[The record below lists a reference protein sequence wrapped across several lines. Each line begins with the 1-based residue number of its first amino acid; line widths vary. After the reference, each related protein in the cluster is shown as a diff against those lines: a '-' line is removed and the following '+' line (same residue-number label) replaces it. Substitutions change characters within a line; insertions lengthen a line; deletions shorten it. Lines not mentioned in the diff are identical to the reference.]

1 MDLFLIRHGEST
13 NNALIDNHITFEDAM
28 DLFLIRHGESANN
41 ALTDVSQRVADPELT
56 AKGRVQAE
64 RVAAY
69 LAEGLHL
76 TPSERAEDRPFFD
89 RLYCSSMI
97 RTLHTVQAI
106 GQAMELKSE
115 IWVAIHEMGGIYLD
129 HGGERGTVGYPGL
142 TRAEIAA
149 RFPTSIPS
157 AEVGEDG
164 WWNAGKETDQ
174 QAQHRAIGVAA
185 DLRARAGENTRIG
198 FVTHGG
204 FMSLLLSALGNQAMD
219 DGSYY
224 GHENTAITRIELAPG
239 TTLIRYLNRTEH
251 LPDEL
256 QRLGHPSV

>member
-28 DLFLIRHGESANN
+28 NLFLIRHGESTNN
-41 ALTDVSQRVADPELT
+41 ALTDISQRVADPELT

-76 TPSERAEDRPFFD
+76 TPSERTEDRPFFD
-89 RLYCSSMI
+89 QLYSSPMI
-97 RTLHTVQAI
+97 RTLHTAQAI

-115 IWVAIHEMGGIYLD
+115 IWVAIHEMGGIFLD

-149 RFPTSIPS
+149 RFPTSVAS

-164 WWNAGKETDQ
+164 WWDAGKETDQ

-239 TTLIRYLNRTEH
+239 TTLIKYLNRTEH

>member
-1 MDLFLIRHGEST
+1 
-13 NNALIDNHITFEDAM
+13 M

-41 ALTDVSQRVADPELT
+41 ALTDISQRVADPELT

-76 TPSERAEDRPFFD
+76 APAEREEDRPFFD
-89 RLYCSSMI
+89 RLYCSAMI
-97 RTLHTVQAI
+97 RALHTAQAI
-106 GQAMELKSE
+106 GQAMESAPE
-115 IWVAIHEMGGIYLD
+115 IWVATHEMGGIYLD

-142 TRAEIAA
+142 TRAKIAA

-164 WWNAGKETDQ
+164 WWDAGMETEE
-174 QAQHRAIGVAA
+174 QAQRRAINVAA
-185 DLRARAGENTRIG
+185 DLLARAGEKTRIG
-198 FVTHGG
+198 LVTHGG
-204 FMSLLLSALGNQAMD
+204 FISLLLSALDNQTID
-219 DGSYY
+219 DSYY
-224 GHENTAITRIELAPG
+224 GHDNTGITRIALAPG
-239 TTLIRYLNRTEH
+239 STTVVKYVNRTEH

-256 QRLGHPSV
+256 QRQRHQGV

>member
-13 NNALIDNHITFEDAM
+13 NNV
-28 DLFLIRHGESANN
+28 
-41 ALTDVSQRVADPELT
+41 LTDVSQRVADPELT

-76 TPSERAEDRPFFD
+76 APAEREEDRPFFD
-89 RLYCSSMI
+89 RLYCSAMI
-97 RTLHTVQAI
+97 RALHTAQAI
-106 GQAMELKSE
+106 EQAMESKSE

-149 RFPTSIPS
+149 RFPTSVAS

-164 WWNAGKETDQ
+164 WWDAGMETDE
-174 QAQHRAIGVAA
+174 QAQRRAMNVAA
-185 DLRARAGENTRIG
+185 DLLARAGEETRVG
-198 FVTHGG
+198 LVTHGG
-204 FMSLLLSALGNQAMD
+204 FISLLLSALDNQGID
-219 DGSYY
+219 DDDYY
-224 GHENTAITRIELAPG
+224 GHDNTAITRVALAPG
-239 TTLIRYLNRTEH
+239 GTTVVKYVNRTEH

-256 QRLGHPSV
+256 QRQRHPSV

>member
-1 MDLFLIRHGEST
+1 MELFLIRHGEST
-13 NNALIDNHITFEDAM
+13 NNAL
-28 DLFLIRHGESANN
+28 
-41 ALTDVSQRVADPELT
+41 TDISQRVADPELT

-76 TPSERAEDRPFFD
+76 APAEREEDRPFFD
-89 RLYCSSMI
+89 RLYCSAMI
-97 RTLHTVQAI
+97 RALHTAQAI
-106 GQAMELKSE
+106 GQAMESAPE
-115 IWVAIHEMGGIYLD
+115 IWVATHEMGGIYLD

-149 RFPTSIPS
+149 RFPTSVAP

-164 WWNAGKETDQ
+164 WWDAGMETEQ
-174 QAQHRAIGVAA
+174 QAQRRAMGVAA
-185 DLRARAGENTRIG
+185 DLLARAGEETRVG
-198 FVTHGG
+198 LVTHGG
-204 FMSLLLSALGNQAMD
+204 FISLLLSALSYQALD

-224 GHENTAITRIELAPG
+224 GHENTAITRIALAPG
-239 TTLIRYLNRTEH
+239 DTVIKYINRTEH

-256 QRLGHPSV
+256 QRQRHPSV

>member
-13 NNALIDNHITFEDAM
+13 NNV
-28 DLFLIRHGESANN
+28 
-41 ALTDVSQRVADPELT
+41 LTDVSQRVADPELT

-76 TPSERAEDRPFFD
+76 APAEREEDRPFFD
-89 RLYCSSMI
+89 RLYCSAMI
-97 RTLHTVQAI
+97 RALHTAQAI
-106 GQAMELKSE
+106 ERAMESKSE

-142 TRAEIAA
+142 TREEIAA
-149 RFPTSIPS
+149 RFPTSVAP

-164 WWNAGKETDQ
+164 WWDAGMETEQ
-174 QAQHRAIGVAA
+174 QAQRRAMNVAA
-185 DLRARAGENTRIG
+185 DLLARAGEETRVG
-198 FVTHGG
+198 LVTHGG
-204 FMSLLLSALGNQAMD
+204 FISLLLSALSYQALD

-224 GHENTAITRIELAPG
+224 GHENTAITRIALAPG
-239 TTLIRYLNRTEH
+239 DTVIKYINRTEH

-256 QRLGHPSV
+256 QRQRHPSV

>member
-13 NNALIDNHITFEDAM
+13 NNV
-28 DLFLIRHGESANN
+28 
-41 ALTDVSQRVADPELT
+41 LTDVSQRVADPELT

-76 TPSERAEDRPFFD
+76 APAEREEDRPFFD
-89 RLYCSSMI
+89 RLYCSAMI
-97 RTLHTVQAI
+97 RALHTAQAI
-106 GQAMELKSE
+106 EQAMESKSE

-149 RFPTSIPS
+149 RFPTSVAS

-164 WWNAGKETDQ
+164 WWDAGMETDE
-174 QAQHRAIGVAA
+174 QAQRRAMNVAA
-185 DLRARAGENTRIG
+185 DLLARAGEETRVG
-198 FVTHGG
+198 LVTHGG
-204 FMSLLLSALGNQAMD
+204 FISLLLSALDNQGID
-219 DGSYY
+219 DDSYY
-224 GHENTAITRIELAPG
+224 GHDNTAITRIALAPG
-239 TTLIRYLNRTEH
+239 DTVIKYINRTEH

-256 QRLGHPSV
+256 QRQRHPSV

>member
-41 ALTDVSQRVADPELT
+41 ALIDVSQRVADPELT

-76 TPSERAEDRPFFD
+76 APAERTEDRPFFD
-89 RLYCSSMI
+89 RLYCSAMI
-97 RTLHTVQAI
+97 RALHTAQAI
-106 GQAMELKSE
+106 GQAMKLKSE
-115 IWVAIHEMGGIYLD
+115 IWVPIHEMGGIYLD
-129 HGGERGTVGYPGL
+129 HGGERGAVGYPGL

-149 RFPTSIPS
+149 RFPISVAS

-164 WWNAGKETDQ
+164 WWDAGMETEE

-185 DLRARAGENTRIG
+185 DLRARAGEETRIG
-198 FVTHGG
+198 LVSHGG
-204 FMSLLLSALGNQAMD
+204 FISLLLSALGDQTMD
-219 DGSYY
+219 DSAYY
-224 GHENTAITRIELAPG
+224 GHENTAITRIALTPG
-239 TTLIRYLNRTEH
+239 GTVIEYLNRTEH

-256 QRLGHPSV
+256 KRLRPGA

>member
-13 NNALIDNHITFEDAM
+13 NNV
-28 DLFLIRHGESANN
+28 
-41 ALTDVSQRVADPELT
+41 LTDVSQRVADPELT

-76 TPSERAEDRPFFD
+76 APAEREEDRPFFD
-89 RLYCSSMI
+89 RLYCSAMI
-97 RTLHTVQAI
+97 RALHTAQAI
-106 GQAMELKSE
+106 EQAMESKSE

-149 RFPTSIPS
+149 RFPTSVAP

-164 WWNAGKETDQ
+164 WWDAGMETDE
-174 QAQHRAIGVAA
+174 QAQRRAMNVAA
-185 DLRARAGENTRIG
+185 DLLARAGEETRVG
-198 FVTHGG
+198 LVTHGG
-204 FMSLLLSALGNQAMD
+204 FISLLLSALDNQGID
-219 DGSYY
+219 DDYY
-224 GHENTAITRIELAPG
+224 GHENTAITRIALAPG
-239 TTLIRYLNRTEH
+239 DTVIKYINRTEH

-256 QRLGHPSV
+256 QRQRHPSV

>member
-1 MDLFLIRHGEST
+1 
-13 NNALIDNHITFEDAM
+13 M

-41 ALTDVSQRVADPELT
+41 ALTDISQRVADPELT

-89 RLYCSSMI
+89 RLYCSPMI
-97 RTLHTVQAI
+97 RTLHTSQAI
-106 GQAMELKSE
+106 EQAMGYRSD

-129 HGGERGTVGYPGL
+129 HGGERGVVGYPGL

-149 RFPTSIPS
+149 RFPTSTPS

-164 WWNAGKETDQ
+164 WWDAGKETDQ
-174 QAQHRAIGVAA
+174 QAHHRASGVAA
-185 DLRARAGENTRIG
+185 DLRARAEENAHIEKNARIG

-204 FMSLLLSALGNQAMD
+204 FMSLLLSALGNQAQD

-239 TTLIRYLNRTEH
+239 NTVIRYLNRTEH

-256 QRLGHPSV
+256 QRQQHPSV

>member
-13 NNALIDNHITFEDAM
+13 NNV
-28 DLFLIRHGESANN
+28 
-41 ALTDVSQRVADPELT
+41 LTDVSQRVADPELT

-76 TPSERAEDRPFFD
+76 APAEREEDRPFFN
-89 RLYCSSMI
+89 RLYCSAMI
-97 RTLHTVQAI
+97 RALHTAQAI
-106 GQAMELKSE
+106 EQAIESKSE

-149 RFPTSIPS
+149 RFPTSVAP

-164 WWNAGKETDQ
+164 WWDAGMETDE
-174 QAQHRAIGVAA
+174 QAQRRAMNVAA
-185 DLRARAGENTRIG
+185 DLLARAGEETRVG
-198 FVTHGG
+198 LVTHGG
-204 FMSLLLSALGNQAMD
+204 FISLLLSALDNQGID
-219 DGSYY
+219 DDSYY
-224 GHENTAITRIELAPG
+224 GHDNTAITRVALAPSG
-239 TTLIRYLNRTEH
+239 TTVVKYVNRTEH

-256 QRLGHPSV
+256 QRLRHPSV

>member
-13 NNALIDNHITFEDAM
+13 NNV
-28 DLFLIRHGESANN
+28 
-41 ALTDVSQRVADPELT
+41 LTDVSQRVADPELT

-69 LAEGLHL
+69 LAEGFHL
-76 TPSERAEDRPFFD
+76 APAEREEDRPFFD
-89 RLYCSSMI
+89 RLYCSAMI
-97 RTLHTVQAI
+97 RALHTAQAI
-106 GQAMELKSE
+106 EQAMESKSE

-149 RFPTSIPS
+149 RFPTSVAP

-164 WWNAGKETDQ
+164 WWDAGMETDE
-174 QAQHRAIGVAA
+174 QAQRRAMNVAA
-185 DLRARAGENTRIG
+185 DLLARAGEETRVG
-198 FVTHGG
+198 LVTHGG
-204 FMSLLLSALGNQAMD
+204 FISLLLSALDNQGID
-219 DGSYY
+219 DDYY
-224 GHENTAITRIELAPG
+224 GHENTAITRIALAPG
-239 TTLIRYLNRTEH
+239 DTVIKYINRTEH

-256 QRLGHPSV
+256 QRQRHPSV

>member
-41 ALTDVSQRVADPELT
+41 ALIDINQRVADPELT
-56 AKGRVQAE
+56 AKGRTQAE

-76 TPSERAEDRPFFD
+76 DPAERAEDRPFFD
-89 RLYCSSMI
+89 RLYCSAMI
-97 RTLHTVQAI
+97 RALHTAQAI
-106 GQAMELKSE
+106 GQSMELKSE

-129 HGGERGTVGYPGL
+129 HGGERGAVGYPGL

-149 RFPTSIPS
+149 RFPTSVAS

-164 WWNAGKETDQ
+164 WWDAGMETEE

-185 DLRARAGENTRIG
+185 DLRARAAEETRIG
-198 FVTHGG
+198 LVTHGG
-204 FMSLLLSALGNQAMD
+204 FISLLLSALGDQTMD
-219 DGSYY
+219 DSAYY
-224 GHENTAITRIELAPG
+224 GHENTAITRIALTPG
-239 TTLIRYLNRTEH
+239 GTVIEYINRTEH

-256 QRLGHPSV
+256 QRQRPGA

>member
-1 MDLFLIRHGEST
+1 
-13 NNALIDNHITFEDAM
+13 M

-41 ALTDVSQRVADPELT
+41 ALTDISQRVADPELT

-69 LAEGLHL
+69 IAEGLHL
-76 TPSERAEDRPFFD
+76 APAEREEDRPFFD
-89 RLYCSSMI
+89 RLYCSAMI
-97 RTLHTVQAI
+97 RALHTAQAI
-106 GQAMELKSE
+106 GQAMESAPE
-115 IWVAIHEMGGIYLD
+115 IWVATHEMGGIYLD

-164 WWNAGKETDQ
+164 WWDAGMETEE
-174 QAQHRAIGVAA
+174 QAQRRAINVAA
-185 DLRARAGENTRIG
+185 DLLARAGEETRVG
-198 FVTHGG
+198 LVTHGG
-204 FMSLLLSALGNQAMD
+204 FISLLLSALDNQAID
-219 DGSYY
+219 DSYY
-224 GHENTAITRIELAPG
+224 GHENTAISRVALASNG
-239 TTLIRYLNRTEH
+239 TTVVKYVNRTEH

-256 QRLGHPSV
+256 QRQRHRGV

>member
-41 ALTDVSQRVADPELT
+41 ALTDISQRVADPELT
-56 AKGRVQAE
+56 ELGRVQAE
-64 RVAAY
+64 QVAAY

-76 TPSERAEDRPFFD
+76 APAERAEDRPFFD
-89 RLYCSSMI
+89 QLYCSPMI
-97 RTLHTVQAI
+97 RTLHTAQAI
-106 GQAMELKSE
+106 EQAMESKSD

-149 RFPTSIPS
+149 RFPTSVAP

-164 WWNAGKETDQ
+164 WWDAGMETEQ
-174 QAQHRAIGVAA
+174 QAQRRAMNVAA
-185 DLRARAGENTRIG
+185 NLLARAGEETRVG
-198 FVTHGG
+198 LVTHGG

-224 GHENTAITRIELAPG
+224 AHDNTGITRIALAPG
-239 TTLIRYLNRTEH
+239 GTTVVKYLNRTEH
-251 LPDEL
+251 LSDEL
-256 QRLGHPSV
+256 

>member
-1 MDLFLIRHGEST
+1 MNLFLIRHGEST

-41 ALTDVSQRVADPELT
+41 ALTDISQRVADPELT
-56 AKGRVQAE
+56 ELGRVQAE
-64 RVAAY
+64 QVAAY

-76 TPSERAEDRPFFD
+76 APAERAEDRPFFD
-89 RLYCSSMI
+89 QLYCSPMI
-97 RTLHTVQAI
+97 RTLHTAQAI
-106 GQAMELKSE
+106 EQAMESKSD

-149 RFPTSIPS
+149 RFPTSVAP

-164 WWNAGKETDQ
+164 WWDAGMETEQ
-174 QAQHRAIGVAA
+174 QAQRRAMNVAA
-185 DLRARAGENTRIG
+185 NLLARAGEETRVG
-198 FVTHGG
+198 LVTHGG

-224 GHENTAITRIELAPG
+224 AHDNTGITRIALAPG
-239 TTLIRYLNRTEH
+239 GTTVVKYLNRTEH
-251 LPDEL
+251 LSDEL
-256 QRLGHPSV
+256 

>member
-13 NNALIDNHITFEDAM
+13 NNV
-28 DLFLIRHGESANN
+28 
-41 ALTDVSQRVADPELT
+41 LTDVSQRVADPELT

-76 TPSERAEDRPFFD
+76 APAEREEDRPFFD
-89 RLYCSSMI
+89 RLYCSAMI
-97 RTLHTVQAI
+97 RALHTAQAI
-106 GQAMELKSE
+106 EQAMESKSE

-149 RFPTSIPS
+149 RFPTSVAP

-164 WWNAGKETDQ
+164 WWDAGMETEQ
-174 QAQHRAIGVAA
+174 QAQRRATGVAA
-185 DLRARAGENTRIG
+185 DLLARAGEETRVG
-198 FVTHGG
+198 LVTHGG
-204 FMSLLLSALGNQAMD
+204 FISLLLSALSYQALD

-224 GHENTAITRIELAPG
+224 GHENTAITRIALAPG
-239 TTLIRYLNRTEH
+239 DTVIKYINRTEH

-256 QRLGHPSV
+256 QRQRHPSV

>member
-1 MDLFLIRHGEST
+1 MNLFLIRHGEST
-13 NNALIDNHITFEDAM
+13 NNAL
-28 DLFLIRHGESANN
+28 
-41 ALTDVSQRVADPELT
+41 TDISRRVADPELT

-64 RVAAY
+64 RVAEY

-89 RLYCSSMI
+89 RLYCSPMI
-97 RTLHTVQAI
+97 RTLHTAQAI
-106 GQAMELKSE
+106 GQAMESKSE

-129 HGGERGTVGYPGL
+129 HGGERGVVGYPGL

-157 AEVGEDG
+157 AEVGEGG
-164 WWNAGKETDQ
+164 WWDAGKETDQ

-185 DLRARAGENTRIG
+185 DLRARAGENVRIG

-239 TTLIRYLNRTEH
+239 TTVIRYLNRTEH

-256 QRLGHPSV
+256 QRLRHPGV

>member
-13 NNALIDNHITFEDAM
+13 NNV
-28 DLFLIRHGESANN
+28 
-41 ALTDVSQRVADPELT
+41 LTDVSQRVADPELT

-76 TPSERAEDRPFFD
+76 APAEREEDRPFFD
-89 RLYCSSMI
+89 RLYCSAMI
-97 RTLHTVQAI
+97 RALHTAQAI
-106 GQAMELKSE
+106 EQAMESKSE

-149 RFPTSIPS
+149 RFPTSVAP

-164 WWNAGKETDQ
+164 WWDAGMETDE
-174 QAQHRAIGVAA
+174 QAQRRAMNVAA
-185 DLRARAGENTRIG
+185 DLLARAGEETRVG
-198 FVTHGG
+198 LVTHGG
-204 FMSLLLSALGNQAMD
+204 FISLLLSALDNQGID
-219 DGSYY
+219 DDSYY
-224 GHENTAITRIELAPG
+224 GHDNTAITRIALAPG
-239 TTLIRYLNRTEH
+239 DTVIKYINRTEH

-256 QRLGHPSV
+256 QRQRHPSV